1 VTPRRSGLVM
11 TVLAVVG
18 LIVAVYLAVAKLTG
32 GAPVCGPLHGCETV
46 ASSEFSEVLGI
57 PVAVYGVA
65 FSCVLVALA
74 AAWWRLADKRA
85 LLGAYGL
92 GLLGSLVVAGL
103 TYLELFVINAICVY
117 CVAYALTVVS
127 GFVVA
132 ALAMRA
138 SAQEAW
144 LRRG

>member
-1 VTPRRSGLVM
+1 M

-18 LIVAVYLAVAKLTG
+18 LFVAAYLAVAKLTG

-46 ASSEFSEVLGI
+46 AASEYSEVLGV
-57 PVAVYGVA
+57 PVAVFGVG
-65 FSCVLVALA
+65 FSIVLVALSV
-74 AAWWRLADKRA
+74 AWWRLADKRA

-103 TYLELFVINAICVY
+103 TYLELFVIHAICVY
-117 CVAYALTVVS
+117 CVVYAVAVVA

-138 SAQEAW
+138 SAQGVSS
-144 LRRG
+144 R